1 MNAGGKMK
9 PSENSF
15 KNYLKDEKLY
25 VNDFVERNLN
35 RSVEMFS
42 YGNLPEEI
50 PISIYEKSLQ
60 KSGWLAV
67 FRFQEKMYALPCS
80 IYGEVDEYFQPKK
93 VIVVNPYLDTED
105 GGFEKVMEIGKDC
118 EIIRN
123 DTSRLGLLPILTKYA
138 LMSRTA
144 ELTLDT
150 LTFLSRI
157 PFLITAK
164 NLNQKEGAQSFLDK
178 IQNGDYGVIAGNEF
192 FDTIKTDI
200 TPKGERQIADVVEM
214 ANYVHS
220 RLFNEIG
227 ILADYNGMKKE
238 RTGGADTQ
246 FATPSLIPLVENM
259 LNERREGW
267 KRANALFGLNVEVD
281 FNSVWQL
288 NMAFLNRTTADYL
301 AEGVTSDLDVI
312 DEKGKNENESEKE
325 VPVSEQGKGA
335 DGAPDGDDGKDG
347 KDAKTAET
355 VEEGETPVKGEDDD
369 GKKNDD

>member
-1 MNAGGKMK
+1 M
-9 PSENSF
+9 
-15 KNYLKDEKLY
+15 
-25 VNDFVERNLN
+25 
-35 RSVEMFS
+35 
-42 YGNLPEEI
+42 
-50 PISIYEKSLQ
+50 
-60 KSGWLAV
+60 
-67 FRFQEKMYALPCS
+67 
-80 IYGEVDEYFQPKK
+80 
-93 VIVVNPYLDTED
+93 
-105 GGFEKVMEIGKDC
+105 
-118 EIIRN
+118 
-123 DTSRLGLLPILTKYA
+123 
-138 LMSRTA
+138 
-144 ELTLDT
+144 
-150 LTFLSRI
+150 
-157 PFLITAK
+157 
-164 NLNQKEGAQSFLDK
+164 DK

-312 DEKGKNENESEKE
+312 DEKGENENEPKKE
-325 VPVSEQGKGA
+325 VPVSEQDKGA
-335 DGAPDGDDGKDG
+335 DGAPDGDGGKDG